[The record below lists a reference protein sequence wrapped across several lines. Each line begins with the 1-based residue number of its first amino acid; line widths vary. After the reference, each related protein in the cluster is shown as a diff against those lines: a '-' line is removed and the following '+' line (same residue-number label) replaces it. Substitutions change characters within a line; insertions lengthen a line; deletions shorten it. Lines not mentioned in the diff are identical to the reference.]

1 MPQVP
6 ARPWKSQVPAG
17 QPCARELPVR
27 EPLVWQ
33 PLVRER
39 EQAQEPARQMPWGRQ
54 SQRAQRVPQVR
65 RAPPMLPERQP
76 QQAQRTQ
83 RAPPERLPVPAL
95 APQRVPVPERVPRSA
110 QPALPGPPDASPAS

>member
-27 EPLVWQ
+27 EPLAWKPLAWK

-39 EQAQEPARQMPWGRQ
+39 E
-54 SQRAQRVPQVR
+54 
-65 RAPPMLPERQP
+65 
-76 QQAQRTQ
+76 
-83 RAPPERLPVPAL
+83 
-95 APQRVPVPERVPRSA
+95 
-110 QPALPGPPDASPAS
+110 

>member
-1 MPQVP
+1 VRTVRPTARTPTHRRLSAAGRPAAQCQTWMPQVP

-39 EQAQEPARQMPWGRQ
+39 E
-54 SQRAQRVPQVR
+54 
-65 RAPPMLPERQP
+65 
-76 QQAQRTQ
+76 
-83 RAPPERLPVPAL
+83 
-95 APQRVPVPERVPRSA
+95 
-110 QPALPGPPDASPAS
+110 

>member
-39 EQAQEPARQMPWGRQ
+39 ERE
-54 SQRAQRVPQVR
+54 
-65 RAPPMLPERQP
+65 
-76 QQAQRTQ
+76 
-83 RAPPERLPVPAL
+83 
-95 APQRVPVPERVPRSA
+95 
-110 QPALPGPPDASPAS
+110 